1 MESLESGTPP
11 QSGELNVE
19 IRTHTRDQIT
29 IVELVGDIDGN
40 TAPEAQAK
48 ILTQADK
55 PGSKLI
61 LDMGGVAY
69 MSSAGLRLLLVMYR
83 KIVGK
88 GGKVVVANIPPNI
101 ASTMDATGFLDLLMH
116 RESVDAGIAA
126 LA

>member
-1 MESLESGTPP
+1 MESLESGSPP

-69 MSSAGLRLLLVMYR
+69 MSSAGLRLLLVIYR

-88 GGKVVVANIPPNI
+88 GGKVVVANIPANI
-101 ASTMDATGFLDLLMH
+101 ASIMEATGFLDLLMH

>member
-1 MESLESGTPP
+1 
-11 QSGELNVE
+11 VE

-61 LDMGGVAY
+61 LDLGGVAY
-69 MSSAGLRLLLVMYR
+69 MSSAGLRLLLVIYR

-88 GGKVVVANIPPNI
+88 GGKVVVANIPANI
-101 ASTMDATGFLDLLMH
+101 ASIMEATGFLDLLMY

>member
-61 LDMGGVAY
+61 LDLGGVAY
-69 MSSAGLRLLLVMYR
+69 MSSAGLRLLLVIYR

-88 GGKVVVANIPPNI
+88 GGKVVVANIPANI
-101 ASTMDATGFLDLLMH
+101 ASIMEATGFLDLLMY

>member
-1 MESLESGTPP
+1 ME
-11 QSGELNVE
+11 V
-19 IRTHTRDQIT
+19 RTHTRDQIT

-48 ILTQADK
+48 ILTHADA

-61 LDMGGVAY
+61 LDMGGLAY
-69 MSSAGLRLLLVMYR
+69 MSSAGLRLLLVIYR

-88 GGKVVVANIPPNI
+88 GGKVVIANIPPNI
-101 ASTMDATGFLDLLMH
+101 ATIMEATGFLDLLVH
-116 RESVDAGIAA
+116 HDSVDAGIAA

>member
-1 MESLESGTPP
+1 M
-11 QSGELNVE
+11 E

-29 IVELVGDIDGN
+29 IVEVLGDIDGN
-40 TAPEAQAK
+40 TAPEAQTA
-48 ILTQADK
+48 ILSQADE

-83 KIVGK
+83 KIVGN
-88 GGKVVVANIPPNI
+88 GGKVVVANIPPHI
-101 ASTMDATGFLDLLMH
+101 ASTMEATGFLDLLMH
-116 RESVDAGIAA
+116 TESVEAGISA

>member
-1 MESLESGTPP
+1 M
-11 QSGELNVE
+11 E
-19 IRTHTRDQIT
+19 IRTYTRDQVT

-48 ILTQADK
+48 ILAQADQ

-88 GGKVVVANIPPNI
+88 GGKVVVTNIPANI
-101 ASTMDATGFLDLLMH
+101 AGTMEATGFLDLLVH
-116 RESVDAGIAA
+116 RDDVDAGMAA
-126 LA
+126 LV